1 MKALKENGFYL
12 TQGQR
17 ILLQTWITLVEKP
30 QGIRFTF
37 LTLFFTI
44 LREQVIFMDES
55 AYPKIKPSTH
65 SSSYEVDTWKEIMNK
80 MPHLVVFQAC
90 KYKNI
95 HNYIQIIR
103 SMEKSG

>member
-44 LREQVIFMDES
+44 LREQVIFMDEF
-55 AYPKIKPSTH
+55 AYPKFRSSTYY
-65 SSSYEVDTWKEIMNK
+65 SSFDLDTRKEIMNK
-80 MPHLVVFQAC
+80 MSHLVVF
-90 KYKNI
+90 KHTSTKI
-95 HNYIQIIR
+95 YIIIFR
-103 SMEKSG
+103 